1 MNNFL
6 IFLIYLIH
14 PIYIST
20 SQIIIFNNI
29 AEVDIKIFR
38 DDLEDD
44 LRLFFSK
51 SISIDNDTKLQ
62 NASSEI
68 DSYIQ
73 NKFELRIDD
82 SKIKLSRFKYNLIND
97 LVEISCSFDYE
108 GDINEINIINN
119 ILFGVYEIQKN
130 VVFIKVE
137 KQSKSYIFSFSD
149 REKTF
154 IY

>member
-1 MNNFL
+1 MYNLL
-6 IFLIYLIH
+6 IFFLFIIH

-20 SQIIIFNNI
+20 SQIIILNNI
-29 AEVDIKIFR
+29 AELDIKIFR

-44 LRLFFSK
+44 LRLFYNK
-51 SISIDNDTKLQ
+51 SISIDDEIKLQ
-62 NASSEI
+62 NASSKI
-68 DSYIQ
+68 DAYIQ
-73 NKFELRIDD
+73 SKFELRINN
-82 SKIKLSRFKYNLIND
+82 SKIELSGFKYNLIND
-97 LVEISCSFDYE
+97 LIKVSCSFDYN

-119 ILFGVYEIQKN
+119 ILFGVYDIQKN

-137 KQSKSYIFSFSD
+137 KESKSYIFSFSD

>member
-1 MNNFL
+1 M
-6 IFLIYLIH
+6 
-14 PIYIST
+14 
-20 SQIIIFNNI
+20 QIIIFNNI
-29 AEVDIKIFR
+29 AEVEIKIFR

-44 LRLFFSK
+44 LRLFFNK

-62 NASSEI
+62 TASSEI
-68 DSYIQ
+68 DSYIK

-82 SKIKLSRFKYNLIND
+82 SKIKLSGFKYNLIND

-130 VVFIKVE
+130 VVFIRVE